1 MKRNA
6 FLKQEIH
13 FSYGNTD
20 LFMGLPR
27 EYVIA
32 HIPHSLSKKED
43 EIIIVIVGKPEV
55 IHQRPG

>member
-1 MKRNA
+1 M
-6 FLKQEIH
+6 
-13 FSYGNTD
+13 
-20 LFMGLPR
+20 FMGLPR